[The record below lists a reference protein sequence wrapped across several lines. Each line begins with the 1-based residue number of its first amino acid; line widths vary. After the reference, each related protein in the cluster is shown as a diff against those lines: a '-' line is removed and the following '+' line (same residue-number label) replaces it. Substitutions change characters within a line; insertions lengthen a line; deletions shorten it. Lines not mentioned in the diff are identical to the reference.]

1 MARAGSFGRDQ
12 EKIDLTWLK
21 RHGRAMEQD
30 VLAKISELRRLM
42 PDGVEA
48 SPHTSEQIQVVKSWK
63 EGS

>member
-1 MARAGSFGRDQ
+1 
-12 EKIDLTWLK
+12 
-21 RHGRAMEQD
+21 MEQD

-48 SPHTSEQIQVVKSWK
+48 SPHPPEQIQIVKSWK